1 METGYGGVMAGIWL
15 GVDVGWKA
23 GWRVVWWGMRGMIGV
38 WVMVWFG
45 TGIKKAPGTFCLRR

>member
-23 GWRVVWWGMRGMIGV
+23 GWRVVWWGMRGMIGEY
-38 WVMVWFG
+38 G
-45 TGIKKAPGTFCLRR
+45 